1 MRGGEG
7 KEAGRRGAARVE
19 GQGGWGGGAAAHSKR
34 CTRAAGALAGGAGGA
49 VLRGGDRV
57 LHPVEDLADGDHKDA
72 GLRQRILQEVVHRV
86 GAAAQAQGWGGGG
99 GEEGNRGEYECI
111 SPCISLRERG
121 LPQLLE
127 QAREHRPT
135 DRRLT

>member
-1 MRGGEG
+1 MGGEAELQHTLSAAHALLGHLPVGQEGLYCEAGTGFFIQSRTWLMVTTKTPGCASAYSRKLFIASARLHRPRGGG
-7 KEAGRRGAARVE
+7 V
-19 GQGGWGGGAAAHSKR
+19 
-34 CTRAAGALAGGAGGA
+34 
-49 VLRGGDRV
+49 
-57 LHPVEDLADGDHKDA
+57 
-72 GLRQRILQEVVHRV
+72 
-86 GAAAQAQGWGGGG
+86 GG